1 MAPLPGPAR
10 TRSIRRP
17 EDAWRSPARSSS
29 HLGRRNIRHVSG
41 VSSAATPKESRCQ
54 RQRGNATCA
63 GQSTSRFGGSD
74 VSSPTWSWPAGCSRE
89 ASERLPMR
97 HLVTLLA
104 LLALATPAFARGE
117 KAAEKKA
124 AGGSGSIHIG
134 ENLGIQ
140 LDGVV
145 RRGKKLEV
153 KGHLWRPGGHALEL
167 DGVRRY
173 QMKGTSMIVEKP
185 RLLRTLLHAE

>member
-1 MAPLPGPAR
+1 
-10 TRSIRRP
+10 
-17 EDAWRSPARSSS
+17 
-29 HLGRRNIRHVSG
+29 
-41 VSSAATPKESRCQ
+41 
-54 RQRGNATCA
+54 
-63 GQSTSRFGGSD
+63 
-74 VSSPTWSWPAGCSRE
+74 
-89 ASERLPMR
+89 MR

-185 RLLRTLLHAE
+185 RLLRTLLHAEKTGSKAVSAQSLKFTATVDPKTGMIDLGRVNGKRVRIKLSGEQMESVQMSDH